1 MRPLVPAALGFAA
14 SLLLSEYIGALAL
27 IPVSV
32 LAAVFTIWY
41 LVRRSAGVSH
51 LRASAA
57 VFSCAAVAAALWH
70 LLFSMIFYAPAVRL
84 AGSYGRFTAVVR
96 GYSEPYSYG
105 SGVEAEIREANGA
118 RARLWFNEDTDFR
131 PGDVVTVEAELG
143 LPESSP
149 DFDFLEYYRAKRV
162 FLSGK
167 VTEIWDVQRAERT
180 PLRFLP
186 TAFGHA
192 LSLRL
197 GRLYDG
203 DTLAVVRALTV
214 GDRSDM
220 SDALRLEIRA
230 SGLSH
235 LLAISGLH
243 VTLLCAIVLR
253 AFGSRRRRG
262 IPFALVIALLF
273 VLTSGASPSAARAF
287 VMHALALGA
296 VLLRRDAD
304 SKSALSASLILLL
317 LINPFSISD
326 IGLQLSFLSTYGILC
341 NMDAVSKRLR
351 GLLAPKN
358 RLLARLWNAVASAA
372 AMTAVATVYTAPLIA
387 YTFGSISLFG
397 IFANIF
403 ATFFVPVALVGG
415 LLSGLL
421 AFVSAPA
428 AHALGRVV
436 TLAVLALRAD
446 AHLFSHIPFS
456 IIDARDPYNLCA
468 LALGYVLLLIWR
480 FSPEGNRHGAV
491 CATAAGCALVLSMFL
506 GEMTRRAD
514 GFEATVLDVG
524 QGESILLRSGGDAA
538 LVDCGGDGYGGAG
551 CIASE
556 RLMLEGTRHLEALIL
571 THYHTDHANGVRDL
585 LRFVSV
591 DTAYVPLP
599 YEESDGDMIAMLED
613 SGAEVVFIEEENLT
627 LPFGKASLE
636 LLRPVHGSGE
646 NEEGI
651 SVLAERGDFSMLMT
665 GDLGSESE
673 TVLVDREG
681 LSSVEVCVAGHHGS
695 RGSSSDYLLDRILPE
710 VSLISVG
717 YNTYGHPHPDTVARL
732 EAHGC
737 DIYRTDLGGHLRVRV
752 G

>member
-14 SLLLSEYIGALAL
+14 SLLLSEYIGAFAL
-27 IPVSV
+27 IPAGV
-32 LAAVFTIWY
+32 LAAAFTIWY

-70 LLFSMIFYAPAVRL
+70 LLFSLIFYAPAVRL
-84 AGSYGRFTAVVR
+84 AGSYGQFTAVVR

-118 RARLWFNEDTDFR
+118 RARLRFDEDTDFR
-131 PGDVVTVEAELG
+131 PGDVVTVEAELTR
-143 LPESSP
+143 PESSP

-167 VTEIWDVQRAERT
+167 VTEIISVERAERT

-186 TAFGHA
+186 AAFGHA

-197 GRLYDG
+197 ERLYDG
-203 DTLAVVRALTV
+203 DTLSVVKALTV

-220 SDALRLEIRA
+220 SDALRLEVRA

-243 VTLLCAIVLR
+243 VTLLCGMVLR
-253 AFGSRRRRG
+253 AFGNRRRRG
-262 IPFALVIALLF
+262 IPFALATALLF

-287 VMHALALGA
+287 IMHALALGA

-304 SKSALSASLILLL
+304 PKSAISAALIFLL

-351 GLLAPKN
+351 ELFSPKN
-358 RLLARLWNAVASAA
+358 RLLARLWRAVSSAV
-372 AMTAVATVYTAPLIA
+372 AMTAIATVYTAPLIA

-397 IFANIF
+397 IFTNIF
-403 ATFFVPVALVGG
+403 AMFFVPVALIGG

-421 AFVSAPA
+421 AFVSMPA

-446 AHLFSHIPFS
+446 AHVCSRVPFS
-456 IIDARDPYNLCA
+456 IVDARDPYNLCA
-468 LALGYVLLLIWR
+468 LAFGYVLLLIWR
-480 FSPEGNRHGAV
+480 FSPEGNRRGAV
-491 CATAAGCALVLSMFL
+491 CAAAAGCALVLSMTL
-506 GEMTRRAD
+506 GEVNRRID

-524 QGESILLRSGGDAA
+524 QGESILLRSGGDTA

-551 CIASE
+551 CIAAE
-556 RLMLEGTRHLEALIL
+556 RLMLEGTRHLDALIL
-571 THYHTDHANGVRDL
+571 THYHTDHANGISDL

-591 DTAYVPLP
+591 DTAFLPLP
-599 YEESDGDMIAMLED
+599 YEDSDNDTIALLRD
-613 SGAEVVFIEEENLT
+613 SGAEVVFVEDNDLT
-627 LPFGKASLE
+627 LPFGKASLT

-651 SVLAERGDFSMLMT
+651 SILAERGEFSMLMT
-665 GDLGSESE
+665 GDLGAKSE
-673 TVLVDREG
+673 TVLADREG
-681 LSSVEVCVAGHHGS
+681 LSSVEVFVAGHHGS
-695 RGSSSDYLLDRILPE
+695 RGSSSDYLLDRILPD

-737 DIYRTDLGGHLRVRV
+737 DIYRTDLGGNLHVRV